1 MVVIKFFAVMKKLVG
16 RETIELHIDG
26 PTTLRDILNQVEK
39 EVPKIREI
47 IREGRTL
54 ISINQEMADEN
65 TVVRNG
71 DEIAILPPF
80 AGGSELALGA
90 FSQRT

>member
-1 MVVIKFFAVMKKLVG
+1 MVMIKFFAVMKKLVG
-16 RETIELHIDG
+16 RESMEIKIDS
-26 PTTLRDILNQVEK
+26 PTTLRDILNQAEK

-47 IREGRTL
+47 IKEGRSL

-65 TVVRNG
+65 TIVNSG

-80 AGGSELALGA
+80 AGG
-90 FSQRT
+90 

>member
-1 MVVIKFFAVMKKLVG
+1 MKKLVG
-16 RETIELHIDG
+16 RESMEIKIDS

-47 IREGRTL
+47 IKEGRSL

-65 TVVRNG
+65 TLVNR
-71 DEIAILPPF
+71 
-80 AGGSELALGA
+80 
-90 FSQRT
+90 

>member
-1 MVVIKFFAVMKKLVG
+1 MVIIKFFAVMKKLVG
-16 RETIELHIDG
+16 RESMEIKISS

-39 EVPKIREI
+39 DVPKIRQI
-47 IREGRTL
+47 IKEGRSL

-65 TVVRNG
+65 TIVNSG

-80 AGGSELALGA
+80 AGG
-90 FSQRT
+90 

>member
-1 MVVIKFFAVMKKLVG
+1 MIMIKFFAVMKKLVG
-16 RETIELHIDG
+16 RESMEIKIDS

-39 EVPKIREI
+39 DIPKIREI
-47 IREGRTL
+47 IKEGRSL

-65 TVVRNG
+65 TIVNSG

-80 AGGSELALGA
+80 AGG
-90 FSQRT
+90 

>member
-1 MVVIKFFAVMKKLVG
+1 MVMIKFFAVMKKLVG
-16 RETIELHIDG
+16 RESIEIKIDS

-39 EVPKIREI
+39 DIPKIRQI
-47 IREGRTL
+47 IKEGRSL

-65 TVVRNG
+65 TIVNSG

-80 AGGSELALGA
+80 AGG
-90 FSQRT
+90 

>member
-1 MVVIKFFAVMKKLVG
+1 MVMIKFFAVMKKLVG
-16 RETIELHIDG
+16 RESMEIKIDS

-39 EVPKIREI
+39 DIPKIREI
-47 IREGRTL
+47 IKEGRSL

-65 TVVRNG
+65 TIVNSG

-80 AGGSELALGA
+80 AGG
-90 FSQRT
+90 